1 VVRIPLASSG
11 LRQKDIERLNEVLA
25 SGNVTMG
32 EQVRQFE
39 TKMAGYLGIDHFVML
54 NSGSSANLAIF
65 EALLRPTDGKPMLK
79 VGDEVLVPAIA
90 WPTTIWPII
99 QLGLKPIFCDVNR
112 DNYGLDIGLARS
124 ILTDSQHNIRAIFPI
139 HPLGYMLESQE
150 IHALCKDFELVEL
163 YDTCEALGA
172 FRDGAHA
179 GSSGIASSYSFYF
192 SHHLTT
198 MEGGGVATN
207 SSDLANDLRSIRS
220 HGWSR
225 DRSDAA
231 KWSYGNSSTD
241 QKFTFV
247 STGFNLRPMEIQGA
261 VGLSQLTDLDS
272 FIERRR
278 FIASKVKDALKGSA
292 LSIIEGDASDTLHAR
307 QHSRMLIGILD
318 SRGKERKERTRAAF
332 EAMGIETRPPLTGN
346 FLAQP
351 AAKQVIDSRFNARNF
366 KNAQYLTDNSFLI
379 GCHHEYTESQIEY
392 LTESIYQLAHI
403 D

>member
-1 VVRIPLASSG
+1 
-11 LRQKDIERLNEVLA
+11 
-25 SGNVTMG
+25 
-32 EQVRQFE
+32 
-39 TKMAGYLGIDHFVML
+39 
-54 NSGSSANLAIF
+54 
-65 EALLRPTDGKPMLK
+65 
-79 VGDEVLVPAIA
+79 
-90 WPTTIWPII
+90 
-99 QLGLKPIFCDVNR
+99 
-112 DNYGLDIGLARS
+112 
-124 ILTDSQHNIRAIFPI
+124 
-139 HPLGYMLESQE
+139 
-150 IHALCKDFELVEL
+150 
-163 YDTCEALGA
+163 
-172 FRDGAHA
+172 
-179 GSSGIASSYSFYF
+179 
-192 SHHLTT
+192 

>member
-1 VVRIPLASSG
+1 VRIPLASSG

-32 EQVRQFE
+32 DEVRKFE
-39 TKMAGYLGIDHFVML
+39 SKMAEYLGVDQFVML

-65 EALLRPTDGKPMLK
+65 EALLRPTKGKPKLK

-99 QLGLKPIFCDVNR
+99 QLGLKPVFCDVSR

-139 HPLGYMLESQE
+139 HPLGYMLDPQE
-150 IHALCKDFELVEL
+150 IRTLCEDFELIEL

-172 FRDGAHA
+172 FRNGVHA

-198 MEGGGVATN
+198 MEGGGVSTN
-207 SSDLANDLRSIRS
+207 ASDFADDLRSIRS

-231 KWSYGNSSTD
+231 QWDYANLSTD

-278 FIASKVKDALKGSA
+278 FIASQVKTALKGSA

-307 QHSRMLIGILD
+307 QHSRMLLSILD
-318 SRGKERKERTRAAF
+318 SRGKAMKDKTRAAF

-346 FLAQP
+346 FLAQR
-351 AAKQVIDSRFNARNF
+351 AAKRVIDRRFNARNF

-379 GCHHEYTESQIEY
+379 GCHHEYTELQIEY
-392 LTESIYQLAHI
+392 LTQTIYKLAHT